1 MLVNAHVRIKIYR
14 EFYHGII
21 YIANEGRHDRIWV
34 LSWLCHFF
42 LWNRKYPE
50 KTTYLPQVTNKLYHT
65 ILYGVYLA
73 WTGFELTT
81 LVVIGTDCIGSCK
94 SNYHMI
100 TTTTT
105 PNIDTGS
112 FISTKFN
119 LHITMLLHAIYSC
132 NPISGSLFYLFF
144 SLQLILNIG
153 PQGLR
158 KHRL

>member
-1 MLVNAHVRIKIYR
+1 MLMIYLTIYR
-14 EFYHGII
+14 EFYHSII
-21 YIANEGRHDRIWV
+21 YIANEGRHVRIWV
-34 LSWLCHFF
+34 LSWLCHLFF
-42 LWNRKYPE
+42 MKPEYPE

-73 WTGFELTT
+73 WMGFELTT
-81 LVVIGTDCIGSCK
+81 LVVIGTDYIGSCK

-100 TTTTT
+100 TTMTI

-119 LHITMLLHAIYSC
+119 LHITMLLHAIYNC

-158 KHRL
+158 KHRF

>member
-1 MLVNAHVRIKIYR
+1 MKDVMLEYG
-14 EFYHGII
+14 FF
-21 YIANEGRHDRIWV
+21 HDYV
-34 LSWLCHFF
+34 TFF
-42 LWNRKYPE
+42 FMKPEYPE

-65 ILYGVYLA
+65 ILYGVHLA
-73 WTGFELTT
+73 WVGFELTT

-112 FISTKFN
+112 FISTKFS

-132 NPISGSLFYLFF
+132 NPISGSLFNLFF

>member
-42 LWNRKYPE
+42 LWNWKYPE

-119 LHITMLLHAIYSC
+119 FHITMLLHAIYSC